1 MALFLAAQILNRPV
15 GWLFVPIAIV
25 IGVVA
30 ALGVYLVVRGLVAVT
45 TTDDVELVEGRIRAY
60 RGTDVVT
67 PEELEMELPFVDRVV
82 RPALARLAAST
93 SRRTP
98 QAAREEL
105 ERQLIFVNHPLGLS
119 AGDIIALRYVLA
131 FVLLYV
137 GLGLAFLVTGANLL
151 AIVLAALLGLV
162 LGYFL
167 PILWLRQITRTRQRE
182 IERNLPTALDLL
194 SVSVEAGLSFDV
206 SLQHVADQMH
216 NAIAE
221 EFQKAIEEMR
231 LGRPRNDALEEMAK
245 RSEVQDLQS
254 FVQAIVQS
262 QSLGTPIGQI
272 LRQQSAEIRRR
283 RLQRA
288 RERGARATLKMLLPM
303 AGCIFPTIWVI
314 LLAPAA
320 VFALHSC
327 SG

>member
-1 MALFLAAQILNRPV
+1 
-15 GWLFVPIAIV
+15 
-25 IGVVA
+25 
-30 ALGVYLVVRGLVAVT
+30 VRGLVTVGA
-45 TTDDVELVEGRIRAY
+45 TDDVELVEGRIRAY
-60 RGTDVVT
+60 RGTEAVT

-82 RPALARLAAST
+82 RPALARLAAAT

-105 ERQLIFVNHPLGLS
+105 ERQLIFLSHPLGLS

-137 GLGLAFLVTGANLL
+137 GIGLAFLVTGANVIVILL
-151 AIVLAALLGLV
+151 AAIAGLV
-162 LGYFL
+162 LGYFF
-167 PILWLRQITRTRQRE
+167 PILWLRQLTRSRQRL

-206 SLQHVADQMH
+206 ALQHVAEQMD
-216 NAIAE
+216 NAIAD
-221 EFQKAIEEMR
+221 EFKKAIEEMR
-231 LGRPRNDALEEMAK
+231 LGRPRNEALEEMAR
-245 RSEVQDLQS
+245 RSEVTDLQG
-254 FVQAIVQS
+254 FVQAIIQS
-262 QSLGTPIGQI
+262 QTLGTPIGQI

-320 VFALHSC
+320 LLAVHSC
-327 SG
+327 GG

>member
-1 MALFLAAQILNRPV
+1 MVLFLAAQVLNRPI
-15 GWLFVPIAIV
+15 GWLFVPLAIV

-30 ALGVYLVVRGLVAVT
+30 ALGVYLVVRGLVAVST
-45 TTDDVELVEGRIRAY
+45 ADDVELVEGRLRAY
-60 RGTDVVT
+60 RGAEAVT

-82 RPALARLAAST
+82 RPALARLAAAT
-93 SRRTP
+93 ARRTP

-105 ERQLIFVNHPLGLS
+105 ERQLIFLNHPLGLA

-137 GLGLAFLVTGANLL
+137 GLGLAFLLTGANVGIIL
-151 AIVLAALLGLV
+151 LAALVGVV
-162 LGYFL
+162 LGYFF
-167 PILWLRQITRTRQRE
+167 PILWLRQLTRGRQRE

-216 NAIAE
+216 NAISE
-221 EFQKAIEEMR
+221 EFQKAIEETR
-231 LGRPRNDALEEMAK
+231 LGRPRNEALEEMAK
-245 RSEVQDLQS
+245 RSEVQDLQG
-254 FVQAIVQS
+254 FVQAIIQS
-262 QSLGTPIGQI
+262 QQLGTPIGQI

-320 VFALHSC
+320 IFALHSC